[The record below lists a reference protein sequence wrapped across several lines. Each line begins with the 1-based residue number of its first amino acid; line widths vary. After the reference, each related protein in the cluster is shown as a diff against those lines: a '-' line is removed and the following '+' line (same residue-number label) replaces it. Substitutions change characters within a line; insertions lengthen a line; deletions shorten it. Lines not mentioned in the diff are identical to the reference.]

1 MTKLSLFRLAF
12 VPLSL
17 ASLSALAQTDDAP
30 AIQKTPTP
38 VIFPDASRFT
48 RVDAPVVKQKQ
59 VPAKQVQAPL
69 RGSDQPIEPDWET
82 SFATTDDADVFTVI
96 DANNDGLT
104 WGWNDSY
111 DGSMRSEYSANNGND
126 DWLVTPPIHFLPGR
140 QYIIKFNIRNAATN
154 WVNSFEVKYGEGDT
168 PAQFTK
174 TLQPT
179 FEPKGDDFETR
190 TYYLTFDEEVTYRFG
205 FHDNTAEAN
214 RYWLFLDDLSIE
226 KGPLSTSPAAVEDL
240 EVTPAEQGKLKAT
253 VSFMLPTKTIDGKPL
268 SKVDGVIIKRNG
280 VKVAT
285 LGAGKPGQTI
295 TYEDNDVPSNGYHS
309 YRVTALLDGEEGSK
323 ASRSAYIGLD
333 VPLSPEG
340 VKLLDN
346 GNNVLAQWPE
356 ARNYGANKGYVDPS
370 QVTVS
375 LFEMIKTTYGMSIGD
390 LVATS
395 DPGVTEMTL
404 PIDPDESQAG
414 DGVTQSIFQL
424 GARADNPAGNSGYY
438 GTHPLI
444 VGPAITLP
452 FKESLSNGHLE
463 NGFVWTEGND
473 IHNSRMN
480 PAGWMLVNDNPSDGD
495 AGSLRWRQY
504 SVDTG
509 FGDRVY
515 DIQVGDE
522 VSMNMPKIALNGAE
536 NPKLFFS
543 LYAKKG
549 ERARLRILIETPDA
563 EEHELH
569 TYDLSTVTADGWER
583 KELSLAPWAD
593 EKFVLIKFRAIC
605 DGDPEKTYVGID
617 DINVFDQKQHNL
629 AAIKLATPKSV
640 TGGKTLEAN
649 VTVKNYGA
657 EKASGYS
664 VVLYC
669 NNIPVDT
676 VTASR
681 ALGVLESDTLTLSFH
696 AGVNLGENATLKAQ
710 VVFDGDMLDTDN
722 TTDEA
727 TVRIRRSSYS
737 AVSDLKAT
745 APGDDGTVKLSWSRP
760 SMPQPEVI
768 TEDFEDYAAFDPELG
783 EWTLIDGDKGLA
795 GGFFQNYSYPGQN
808 LPLAFFAFNPD
819 MITDAFPVVISN
831 PGLTPKSG
839 AQFAGAPYANSVAGM
854 PIAADNWLI
863 TPELSGKA
871 QTIKFYAFNVTV
883 VDEWGNVLP
892 YNEAFDVLSS
902 KTGTKT
908 SDFKFINSYKADG
921 TNAIS
926 EEANWKEITVDVEEG
941 TKFLAIHHKSD
952 ANNSFLFGIDDVT
965 FEKGV
970 VGAKDQITKYYIYRD
985 AKRVGE
991 VSGTQTTFDDHGVNT
1006 GDHVYN
1012 VTALY
1017 KSDTNEE
1024 NESSFS
1030 NDATLYVNGIAEI
1043 TANGQQGDQPRYN
1056 LAGQRVGKD
1065 YRGVVVEQGRKIIIK

>member
-1 MTKLSLFRLAF
+1 M
-12 VPLSL
+12 
-17 ASLSALAQTDDAP
+17 
-30 AIQKTPTP
+30 
-38 VIFPDASRFT
+38 
-48 RVDAPVVKQKQ
+48 
-59 VPAKQVQAPL
+59 
-69 RGSDQPIEPDWET
+69 
-82 SFATTDDADVFTVI
+82 
-96 DANNDGLT
+96 
-104 WGWNDSY
+104 
-111 DGSMRSEYSANNGND
+111 
-126 DWLVTPPIHFLPGR
+126 
-140 QYIIKFNIRNAATN
+140 
-154 WVNSFEVKYGEGDT
+154 
-168 PAQFTK
+168 
-174 TLQPT
+174 
-179 FEPKGDDFETR
+179 
-190 TYYLTFDEEVTYRFG
+190 
-205 FHDNTAEAN
+205 
-214 RYWLFLDDLSIE
+214 
-226 KGPLSTSPAAVEDL
+226 
-240 EVTPAEQGKLKAT
+240 
-253 VSFMLPTKTIDGKPL
+253 
-268 SKVDGVIIKRNG
+268 
-280 VKVAT
+280 
-285 LGAGKPGQTI
+285 
-295 TYEDNDVPSNGYHS
+295 
-309 YRVTALLDGEEGSK
+309 
-323 ASRSAYIGLD
+323 
-333 VPLSPEG
+333 
-340 VKLLDN
+340 
-346 GNNVLAQWPE
+346 
-356 ARNYGANKGYVDPS
+356 
-370 QVTVS
+370 
-375 LFEMIKTTYGMSIGD
+375 
-390 LVATS
+390 
-395 DPGVTEMTL
+395 
-404 PIDPDESQAG
+404 
-414 DGVTQSIFQL
+414 
-424 GARADNPAGNSGYY
+424 
-438 GTHPLI
+438 
-444 VGPAITLP
+444 
-452 FKESLSNGHLE
+452 
-463 NGFVWTEGND
+463 
-473 IHNSRMN
+473 
-480 PAGWMLVNDNPSDGD
+480 
-495 AGSLRWRQY
+495 
-504 SVDTG
+504 
-509 FGDRVY
+509 
-515 DIQVGDE
+515 
-522 VSMNMPKIALNGAE
+522 
-536 NPKLFFS
+536 
-543 LYAKKG
+543 
-549 ERARLRILIETPDA
+549 
-563 EEHELH
+563 
-569 TYDLSTVTADGWER
+569 
-583 KELSLAPWAD
+583 
-593 EKFVLIKFRAIC
+593 
-605 DGDPEKTYVGID
+605 
-617 DINVFDQKQHNL
+617 
-629 AAIKLATPKSV
+629 
-640 TGGKTLEAN
+640 
-649 VTVKNYGA
+649 
-657 EKASGYS
+657 
-664 VVLYC
+664 
-669 NNIPVDT
+669 
-676 VTASR
+676 
-681 ALGVLESDTLTLSFH
+681 LESDTLTLSFH

-722 TTDEA
+722 TTEEA

-760 SMPQPEVI
+760 SMPQPEVV

-908 SDFKFINSYKADG
+908 SDFKLINSYKADG